1 MRTDMNRFKLNYLI
15 DTGLLISGAVV
26 IITGILKLYSE
37 RSLRE
42 IHDISGVL
50 FTFLILAHIVL
61 HFDWIINATNNF
73 RK

>member
-1 MRTDMNRFKLNYLI
+1 MNRFKLNYLI